1 MRIGI
6 DMMGGDF
13 APLEPTLGVIQA
25 RKELDP
31 LHALVL
37 IGNESEIREIIR
49 QHNGDESL
57 FEFVNTTEV
66 IGMADNPTKAFSQKP
81 NSSITVGFQ
90 LLKEKKLDAFASAG
104 NTGAMLVG
112 SMFALKPIQG
122 IIRPAICSLIP
133 KEDGGMG
140 IILDVGI
147 NADCKPEMMQQFAVL
162 GSIFVENVYHINN
175 PKVGLISIGE
185 EDEKGNLLTK
195 ETNALLKTTPHLNF
209 VGNLEGRDM
218 FNNKA
223 DVLVCDGF
231 TGNVMLKLAESFYSL
246 IRRRNIHDEYFDR
259 FDFENYGGTPILG
272 VNSTVMIAHGISNAK
287 AFKNMIF
294 ITKGVV
300 EAGLSEKISKA
311 LSELPVSEQMPK

>member
-13 APLEPTLGVIQA
+13 APLETTLGAIQA

-31 LHALVL
+31 NHALVL

-49 QHNGDESL
+49 QHHGDESL
-57 FEFVNTTEV
+57 FEFVNTTQV

-81 NSSITVGFQ
+81 NSSITVGFS
-90 LLKEKKLDAFASAG
+90 LLKDKKLDAFASAG

-112 SMFALKPIQG
+112 SMFAMKPIQG
-122 IIRPAICSLIP
+122 IIRPAICSIIP

-185 EDEKGNLLTK
+185 EDEKGNMLTK
-195 ETNALLKTTPHLNF
+195 ETNALLKATPRLNF

-231 TGNVMLKLAESFYSL
+231 TGNVMLKLAESFYTL
-246 IRRRNIHDEYFDR
+246 LRKRNIHDEYFDR

-272 VNSTVMIAHGISNAK
+272 VNSTVIIAHGISNAK
-287 AFKNMIF
+287 AIKNMILL
-294 ITKGVV
+294 TKGVV
-300 EAGLSEKISKA
+300 EAGLSEKFSAA
-311 LSELPVSEQMPK
+311 LSELPVSEQVPK